1 MSKIYV
7 VTSGEY
13 SAYGINIVTTKREVA
28 ENWIKNHACNKW
40 GTDYV
45 YNYSIEEYDD
55 YDGMDTDLK
64 ELQQKELCYKFYANS
79 DTGVDGRLGK
89 NLYYFYESKE
99 LQTRYKRAE
108 QWRGKGY
115 NYEFF
120 IHNND
125 PEKAF
130 KIACDMFAKAEAER
144 LEF

>member
-28 ENWIKNHACNKW
+28 ENWIKNHAYNEW
-40 GTDYV
+40 GSEYISDY
-45 YNYSIEEYDD
+45 NIEEYDN

-64 ELQQKELCYKFYANS
+64 ELQQKELCYKFYANTQS
-79 DTGVDGRLGK
+79 GIGMFAKKLC
-89 NLYYFYESKE
+89 FYESKE
-99 LQTRYKRAE
+99 LQTRYERAE

-120 IHNND
+120 IHDDD

-144 LEF
+144 LGL

>member
-1 MSKIYV
+1 MSKVYV

-28 ENWIKNHACNKW
+28 ENWIKNHAYNKW

-55 YDGMDTDLK
+55 YNGMDSDLK
-64 ELQQKELCYKFYANS
+64 ELQQKELCYKFYANTQS
-79 DTGVDGRLGK
+79 GVSALDKDR
-89 NLYYFYESKE
+89 YFYENKE
-99 LQTRYKRAE
+99 LQTRYTRAE
-108 QWRGKGY
+108 QWLRKGY
-115 NYEFF
+115 NYEFYV
-120 IHNND
+120 HNDD

-144 LEF
+144 LGL

>member
-1 MSKIYV
+1 MTKIYV

-13 SAYGINIVTTKREVA
+13 SAYGIHIVTTKREVA
-28 ENWIKNHACNKW
+28 ETWIKNHAHNKW

-55 YDGMDTDLK
+55 YDDIATDLE
-64 ELQQKELCYKFYANS
+64 ELQQKELCYKFYANTQS
-79 DTGVDGRLGK
+79 GVSELDKKR
-89 NLYYFYESKE
+89 YFYESKE
-99 LQTRYKRAE
+99 LQTRYERAE

-120 IHNND
+120 IHNDD

-144 LEF
+144 LEL